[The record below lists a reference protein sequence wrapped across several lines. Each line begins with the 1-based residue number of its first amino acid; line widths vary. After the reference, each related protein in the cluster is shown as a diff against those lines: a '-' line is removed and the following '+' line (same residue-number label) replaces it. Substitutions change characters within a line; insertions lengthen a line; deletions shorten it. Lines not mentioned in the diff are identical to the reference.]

1 MLEILRRRVKEAL
14 KTESSATLSTYGPG
28 GIQVGI
34 FPCEVL
40 DLVLY
45 LLVPASLDVLFN
57 LESETAVVVTTSRW
71 QIEGNARVCPPAQQP
86 PTLKFTRSPQ
96 AQGCAL
102 VAVTPDRIHL
112 SLADSQGYRETID
125 LW

>member
-34 FPCEVL
+34 FPCEAQAL
-40 DLVLY
+40 TLF

-71 QIEGNARVCPPAQQP
+71 QMDGNARVCPPPQQP
-86 PTLKFTRSPQ
+86 PALQLIRSPQ
-96 AQGCAL
+96 AEGCVL
-102 VAVTPDRIHL
+102 VAVTPVRIHL
-112 SLADSQGYRETID
+112 GRADNWGYRETID